1 LTANYWIDTLGKDEQ
16 LALFKMIDLAI
27 ANKKM
32 KDNLQPTPDT
42 LKKKAL
48 KPGYLFYAHSFTCTG
63 TRCKRALTGLNS
75 FEHGLA
81 LFFNSFKFFNDNYQR
96 SAKTQNYDCQ

>member
-1 LTANYWIDTLGKDEQ
+1 LTANSWIDILGKDEQ

-42 LKKKAL
+42 LKKNWL
-48 KPGYLFYAHSFTCTG
+48 LNLVTCFT
-63 TRCKRALTGLNS
+63 LILLPV
-75 FEHGLA
+75 LA
-81 LFFNSFKFFNDNYQR
+81 RVANAR
-96 SAKTQNYDCQ
+96 